1 MTTLNDRTI
10 GVYELKAK
18 LSSVLEEVLAGHIIT
33 VTRHGHPIASIQPVV
48 QTTRE
53 QRLAAIERMRENRK
67 GRTLG
72 MSAKDAINEGRRFV

>member
-1 MTTLNDRTI
+1 MTILNDRTI

-33 VTRHGHPIASIQPVV
+33 VTRHGHQIASIQPVV

-72 MSAKDAINEGRRFV
+72 MSAKEAINEGRRFV